1 VPRVLIALLAVL
13 LLAGCS
19 ASVGKKFD
27 TSKVSLIQKGV
38 TTQDEI
44 FKMFGKPNQKGIQ
57 EGREVWGYSHTSAGY
72 FGGASSRQLQI
83 VFDEKKIVYDYTFS
97 EGKY

>member
-1 VPRVLIALLAVL
+1 VSKVFVVLLAAL
-13 LLAGCS
+13 LLASCS

-44 FKMFGKPNQKGIQ
+44 LKMFGKPNQKGFK
-57 EGREVWGYSHTSAGY
+57 EGKEVWGYSHYSGGY
-72 FGGASSRQLQI
+72 FGGSSTKQLEI
-83 VFDEKKIVYDYTFS
+83 VFDDNKVVYDYTYA

>member
-1 VPRVLIALLAVL
+1 MSKVLVVLLAAL

-44 FKMFGKPNQKGIQ
+44 LNMFGKPNQKGIQ

-72 FGGASSRQLQI
+72 FGGASSEQLQI
-83 VFDEKKIVYDYTFS
+83 IFDEKRVVYDYTFS